1 VATRKL
7 PKGAAWQRGIRDIS
21 PHSGLAGQIVAA
33 MLVFVGGGA
42 WLDAHFGTSPLWI
55 LVGVGLAFTALGAIL
70 YRIVKES
77 ARTPRERPVK
87 PDDVPRKDAS

>member
-1 VATRKL
+1 V
-7 PKGAAWQRGIRDIS
+7 RDIG
-21 PHSGLAGQIVAA
+21 PYAGLAGQIVAA

-42 WLDAHFGTSPLWI
+42 WADAHFGTSPLWI

-77 ARTPRERPVK
+77 ARTPREPPVK
-87 PDDVPRKDAS
+87 PDEAPPPGTA